1 MDYKLDSD
9 SLEDNI
15 NELDLNLDDV
25 GDVATTTAWGVS
37 LGSIGG
43 LPGIGVG
50 AVVGSLL
57 GIAKKHF
64 SYKSKKKASATESIL
79 SMLDES
85 LSSVEKDIRK
95 SMPLIKQQ
103 IDNLK
108 GQILSMVNLEINN
121 ANRIGEIKEELDK
134 KINLIIMGKNYGRV

>member
-1 MDYKLDSD
+1 
-9 SLEDNI
+9 
-15 NELDLNLDDV
+15 
-25 GDVATTTAWGVS
+25 
-37 LGSIGG
+37 
-43 LPGIGVG
+43 
-50 AVVGSLL
+50 
-57 GIAKKHF
+57 
-64 SYKSKKKASATESIL
+64 
-79 SMLDES
+79 MLDES